1 MDSLEKHIIECPF
14 CQTKFHISTAL
25 LKERRRVKCSKCE
38 NTWFQEAIVCEEKKD
53 TSISSEM
60 LSPIRVIP
68 NESRKKEQITPPP
81 SLDKQMGSPMDDEKD
96 SSSKRHFSFLVFV
109 IPFLAFFFA
118 RDYLIQVIPALS
130 GIYRVMGLSLKDT
143 ENSFEVRDTAWHEVV
158 DKGIPS
164 IVVSGNLANM
174 SSQLKTSPALRITLR
189 GRGGCH
195 PMDFASYVFGD
206 DKAEGPDGLCIVD
219 QWSLNVSYDRLLPGQ
234 VVPFSTVH
242 PYDERQQVE
251 KVQIDFVE

>member
-1 MDSLEKHIIECPF
+1 MDSLEKHIVECPF
-14 CQTKFHISTAL
+14 CQTKFHISCFL

-38 NTWFQEAIVCEEKKD
+38 NTWFQDAIFVEKENNPND
-53 TSISSEM
+53 S
-60 LSPIRVIP
+60 SPIRVIL
-68 NESRKKEQITPPP
+68 NEKSKKEQLGPLP
-81 SLDKQMGSPMDDEKD
+81 SLDKQMGFPHDEEKIG
-96 SSSKRHFSFLVFV
+96 SSSKRNFSFVVFL
-109 IPFLAFFFA
+109 IPFLIFFFA
-118 RDYLIQVIPALS
+118 KDYLAKMIPALS
-130 GIYRVMGLSLKDT
+130 GVYQMIGLSVKDV
-143 ENSFEVRDTAWHEVV
+143 ENSFEVRDTAWHEVI

-174 SSQLKTSPALRITLR
+174 SSRLKSSPALRITLR

-206 DKAEGPDGLCIVD
+206 DKAEGPDGLCVVD

-234 VVPFSTVH
+234 VVPFSTMH
-242 PYDERQQVE
+242 PYDERQEVE